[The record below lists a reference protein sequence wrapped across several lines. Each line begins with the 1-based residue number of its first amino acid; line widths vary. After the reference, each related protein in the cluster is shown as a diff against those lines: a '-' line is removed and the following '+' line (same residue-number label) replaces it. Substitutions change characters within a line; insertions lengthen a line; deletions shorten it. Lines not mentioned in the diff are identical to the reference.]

1 MIQIMPEIS
10 FLNLIE
16 RCKNGDRA
24 AQKKLYEDHYGM
36 AMAVCLRYCQTKEEA
51 VEVLND
57 GFMKVFKNLDK
68 YKPSLS
74 FKSWLKRILINA
86 SIDFY
91 RSQKKHYYHQDIASA
106 HSESSNSAAPDS
118 KLYTDELMQ
127 LLQELP
133 NSYRIAFTM
142 FAIEGYSHQEISER
156 MNISVGT
163 SKSNVSRARD
173 ILRKKVVEMSN
184 EVQKEK

>member
-1 MIQIMPEIS
+1 MPEVS

-24 AQKKLYEDHYGM
+24 AQKKLYQDHYGM
-36 AMAVCLRYCQTKEEA
+36 AMGICLRYCQTREEA
-51 VEVLND
+51 LEVLND
-57 GFMKVFKNLDK
+57 GFMKVFKNLHK
-68 YKPSLS
+68 FKPSLS
-74 FKSWLKRILINA
+74 FKSWLKRILINT

-91 RSQKKHYYHQDIASA
+91 RNQQKHYYHQDISSA
-106 HSESSNSAAPDS
+106 YTESSNTPAPDS
-118 KLYTDELMQ
+118 NLRTGELMQ
-127 LLQELP
+127 LLKELP

-142 FAIEGYSHQEISER
+142 FAIEGYSHQEVAES

-173 ILRKKVVEMSN
+173 ILRKKVLALAE
-184 EVQKEK
+184 EVPNQK